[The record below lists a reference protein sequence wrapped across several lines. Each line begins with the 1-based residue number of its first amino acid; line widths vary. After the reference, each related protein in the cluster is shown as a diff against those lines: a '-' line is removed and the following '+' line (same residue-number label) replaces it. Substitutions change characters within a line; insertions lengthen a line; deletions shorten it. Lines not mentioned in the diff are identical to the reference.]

1 MSSLLPGTIGGQY
14 HGLTMTTGAGEQS
27 FERGTSRLSPRA
39 TALLARCLCALSL
52 TLTVLGLFLLVVSRS
67 PVGVPVY
74 AGAPVYDYW
83 LENTVIAISF
93 STVGAIITP
102 RLPPQN
108 PIGWI
113 FCSIGVIAG
122 MRLFVSEYAIVTLLA
137 EPSSVPAMLPGGEVV
152 AWISSWLWVSHIGLF
167 VFLALLFPDGRL
179 PSSRWR
185 PFGWLVGVVVV
196 TGMVAVALWPET
208 AAGFDLINH
217 PLGIEVA
224 TDTVNPVET
233 ILYALGLIAAASL
246 LVRLRR
252 SIGVKRQQVKW
263 FAYAVAVLA
272 TSAILAYVVSES
284 VKVVWLEWV
293 SFMLVIASVVGLPV
307 AVGIAILRYRL
318 YNIDL
323 LLNRTL
329 VYGAL
334 TAVLAAVYF
343 GIIVLFQALFRA
355 FTGQESQLAVVVST
369 LAIAALFTPLR
380 LRIQSFIDRRFYRRK
395 YDARKTLEAFSAK
408 LRTETDLDAL
418 SSDLIEVIRETMQPT
433 RVSLW
438 LKSPER
444 AREATEKATA
454 AIEVPEIEIAPD
466 DSILAYLANVSGV
479 VGVEKLALDSQA
491 LRAMKSADIELVVPL
506 VSQGELI
513 GLLNLGSRLSQ
524 QEYSADDRKLL
535 SDLSTQ
541 AAPAVRV
548 ARLVRQQQ
556 EAETRYRTLVE
567 QTPAITYVQEPVE
580 SSNPKAVTYIS
591 PQYETILGYPPESKI
606 IDEEHWNSIV
616 HPEDRERVLA
626 EEARSDQTGEPF
638 RVEYRVIAGDGRVV
652 WVRDEATLVRD
663 EEGQPLYWLGV
674 QYDVTEQK
682 REAQERERI
691 EQELRIA
698 RLIQQT
704 LLPKTLPELSGYD
717 VAAYYQPAREV
728 GGDFYDLF
736 ELEGGRLG
744 LVVGDVTD
752 KGIPAALVM
761 ATTRTMLRVSAQ
773 RLFPPAE
780 VLKRTNEALV
790 PDIPPNM
797 FITCLYAILDTE
809 SGRLVY
815 ANAGHDPPYLRHNGS
830 DVEELRA
837 RGMPLGLMPEMEYEE
852 KEITLERGE
861 SVLFYSDGLVEAHD
875 SHHEMFGFPK
885 LQGLVGTHRSGGSSL
900 IDFLLSELTHFAG
913 EDWEQEDDITLVTLE
928 RSDEL

>member
-1 MSSLLPGTIGGQY
+1 
-14 HGLTMTTGAGEQS
+14 MTTGAGEES
-27 FERGTSRLSPRA
+27 FERGAARLSPRA
-39 TALLARCLCALSL
+39 TALLARCLCAVSL

-83 LENTVIAISF
+83 RETTVIAISF

-122 MRLFVSEYAIVTLLA
+122 VRLFVSEYAIVTLLA
-137 EPSSVPAMLPGGEVV
+137 EPSSVPAMLPGGEIM
-152 AWISSWLWVSHIGLF
+152 AWISSWLWVSFIGLF

-185 PFGWLVGVVVV
+185 PFGWLVGVVLV
-196 TGMVAVALWPET
+196 TGTVAVAIWPET
-208 AAGFDLINH
+208 AAGFDLVNH

-252 SIGVKRQQVKW
+252 SVGVKRQQVKW

-284 VKVVWLEWV
+284 VRVVWLEWV

-343 GIIVLFQALFRA
+343 VSIVLFQELFRA

-418 SSDLIEVIRETMQPT
+418 SSELIEVIKETMQPT

-438 LKSPER
+438 LKLPDR
-444 AREATEKATA
+444 AREETATVATET
-454 AIEVPEIEIAPD
+454 PEIEIAPD
-466 DSILAYLANVSGV
+466 DPILAYLANVSGV
-479 VGVEKLALDSQA
+479 VEVEKLEEKVDLDSQA
-491 LRAMKSADIELVVPL
+491 LGAMKSADIELVVPL

-513 GLLNLGSRLSQ
+513 GLLSLGSRLSQ

-535 SDLSTQ
+535 RDLSTQ
-541 AAPAVRV
+541 TAPAVRV

-567 QTPAITYVQEPVE
+567 QTPAITYVQEPLE

-591 PQYETILGYPPESKI
+591 PQYETILGYHPESQM
-606 IDEEHWNSIV
+606 IDEELWLSRV

-626 EEARSDQTGEPF
+626 EEARTDRTGEHF
-638 RVEYRVIAGDGRVV
+638 RVEYRVIGGDGRVV

-663 EEGQPLYWLGV
+663 EEGQPLYWLGI

-704 LLPKTLPELSGYD
+704 LLPKTLPKLSGYD
-717 VAAYYQPAREV
+717 IAAYYQPAREV

-736 ELEGGRLG
+736 ELEDGRLG

-780 VLKRTNEALV
+780 VLKRANEALV
-790 PDIPPNM
+790 ADIPPNM

-815 ANAGHDPPYLRHNGS
+815 ANAGHDLPYLRHNGS

-837 RGMPLGLMPEMEYEE
+837 RGMPLGLMPGMEYEE
-852 KEITLERGE
+852 KETTLERGE

-875 SHHEMFGFPK
+875 PHHEMFGFPR
-885 LQGLVGTHRSGGSSL
+885 LQGLVGTHHPDGPSL
-900 IDFLLSELTHFAG
+900 IDFLLSELTNFTG
-913 EDWEQEDDITLVTLE
+913 EGWEQEDDITLVTLE
-928 RSDEL
+928 RSEVL

>member
-1 MSSLLPGTIGGQY
+1 
-14 HGLTMTTGAGEQS
+14 MTTGAGEES
-27 FERGTSRLSPRA
+27 FERGAARLSPRA
-39 TALLARCLCALSL
+39 TALLARCLCAVSL

-83 LENTVIAISF
+83 LETTVIAISF

-122 MRLFVSEYAIVTLLA
+122 VRLFVSEYAIVTLLA
-137 EPSSVPAMLPGGEVV
+137 EPSSVPAMLPGGEVM
-152 AWISSWLWVSHIGLF
+152 AWISSWLWVSFIGLF

-185 PFGWLVGVVVV
+185 PFGWLVGVVLV
-196 TGMVAVALWPET
+196 TGTVAVAIWPET
-208 AAGFDLINH
+208 AAGFDLVNH

-252 SIGVKRQQVKW
+252 SVGVKRQQVKW

-284 VKVVWLEWV
+284 VRVVWLEWV

-343 GIIVLFQALFRA
+343 GSIVLFQELFRA

-418 SSDLIEVIRETMQPT
+418 SSELIEVIKETMQPT

-438 LKSPER
+438 LKLPER
-444 AREATEKATA
+444 AREEAATVATET
-454 AIEVPEIEIAPD
+454 PEIEIEPD
-466 DSILAYLANVSGV
+466 DPILAYLANVSGV
-479 VGVEKLALDSQA
+479 VEVVKLEEKVDLDSQA
-491 LRAMKSADIELVVPL
+491 LGAMKSADIELVVPL

-513 GLLNLGSRLSQ
+513 GLLSLGSRLSQ

-535 SDLSTQ
+535 RDLSTQ
-541 AAPAVRV
+541 TAPAVRV

-567 QTPAITYVQEPVE
+567 QTPAITYVQEPLE

-591 PQYETILGYPPESKI
+591 PQYETILGYHQESQM
-606 IDEEHWNSIV
+606 IDEELWLSRV

-626 EEARSDQTGEPF
+626 EEARTDRTGEHF
-638 RVEYRVIAGDGRVV
+638 RVEYRVIGGDGRVV

-663 EEGQPLYWLGV
+663 EEGQPLYWLGI

-704 LLPKTLPELSGYD
+704 LLPKTLPKLSGYD
-717 VAAYYQPAREV
+717 IAAYYQPAREV

-736 ELEGGRLG
+736 ELEDGRLG

-780 VLKRTNEALV
+780 VLKRANDALV
-790 PDIPPNM
+790 ADIPSNM

-815 ANAGHDPPYLRHNGS
+815 ANAGHDLPYLRHNGS

-837 RGMPLGLMPEMEYEE
+837 RGMPLGLMPGMEYEE
-852 KEITLERGE
+852 KETTLERGE

-875 SHHEMFGFPK
+875 PHHEMFGFPR
-885 LQGLVGTHRSGGSSL
+885 LQGLVGTHHPDGPSL
-900 IDFLLSELTHFAG
+900 IDFLLSELTNFTG
-913 EDWEQEDDITLVTLE
+913 EGWEQEDDITLVTLE
-928 RSDEL
+928 RSEVL

>member
-1 MSSLLPGTIGGQY
+1 MKTS
-14 HGLTMTTGAGEQS
+14 AAEES
-27 FERGTSRLSPRA
+27 FERGAAGLYPRA
-39 TALLARCLCALSL
+39 TALLARCLCAISL

-83 LENTVIAISF
+83 LENTVIAIGF

-137 EPSSVPAMLPGGEVV
+137 EPRSVPAMLPGGEVL

-196 TGMVAVALWPET
+196 TGTVSVALWPET
-208 AAGFDLINH
+208 AAGFDLVNH

-252 SIGVKRQQVKW
+252 SMGVKRQQVKW

-284 VKVVWLEWV
+284 VRVVWLGWA

-343 GIIVLFQALFRA
+343 GSIILFQVLFRA
-355 FTGQESQLAVVVST
+355 FTGQESQLAVVIST

-380 LRIQSFIDRRFYRRK
+380 RRIQSFIDRRFYRSK

-418 SSDLIEVIRETMQPT
+418 SGDLIKVIRETMQPKH
-433 RVSLW
+433 VSLW

-444 AREATEKATA
+444 ARENTEKATTT
-454 AIEVPEIEIAPD
+454 IEAPEIEIAPD
-466 DSILAYLANVSGV
+466 DPILAYLANVSGV
-479 VGVEKLALDSQA
+479 VKVEKLVLDSPA
-491 LRAMKSADIELVVPL
+491 LRAMKAADIEVVVPL

-535 SDLSTQ
+535 GDLSTQ
-541 AAPAVRV
+541 IAPAVRV
-548 ARLVRQQQ
+548 ARLVRQQK

-567 QTPAITYVQEPVE
+567 QTPAITYVQEPLE
-580 SSNPKAVTYIS
+580 SNNPKAVTYVS
-591 PQYETILGYPPESKI
+591 PQYETILGYPPESKM
-606 IDEEHWNSIV
+606 IDEEHWLRTI

-626 EEARSDQTGEPF
+626 EEARTDETGEPF
-638 RVEYRVIAGDGRVV
+638 GVEYRVIAGDSRVV

-674 QYDVTEQK
+674 QYDVTE
-682 REAQERERI
+682 
-691 EQELRIA
+691 
-698 RLIQQT
+698 
-704 LLPKTLPELSGYD
+704 
-717 VAAYYQPAREV
+717 
-728 GGDFYDLF
+728 
-736 ELEGGRLG
+736 
-744 LVVGDVTD
+744 
-752 KGIPAALVM
+752 
-761 ATTRTMLRVSAQ
+761 
-773 RLFPPAE
+773 
-780 VLKRTNEALV
+780 
-790 PDIPPNM
+790 
-797 FITCLYAILDTE
+797 
-809 SGRLVY
+809 
-815 ANAGHDPPYLRHNGS
+815 
-830 DVEELRA
+830 
-837 RGMPLGLMPEMEYEE
+837 
-852 KEITLERGE
+852 
-861 SVLFYSDGLVEAHD
+861 
-875 SHHEMFGFPK
+875 
-885 LQGLVGTHRSGGSSL
+885 HRSGRRRRGSALSRNSGLHASSNKPSCPGNCPSSL
-900 IDFLLSELTHFAG
+900 DT
-913 EDWEQEDDITLVTLE
+913 T
-928 RSDEL
+928 